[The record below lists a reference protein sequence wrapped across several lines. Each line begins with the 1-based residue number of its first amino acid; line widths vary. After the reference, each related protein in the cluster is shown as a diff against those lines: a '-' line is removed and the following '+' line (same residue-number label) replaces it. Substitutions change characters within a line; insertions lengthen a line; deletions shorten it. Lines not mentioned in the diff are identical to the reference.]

1 MCLANQVTSEI
12 LVSRPFCGKGC
23 LARYKGK
30 WARVEVGNEAIR
42 ISVTLSGCL
51 SKTSLGFQITNL
63 HGSRVLD
70 ILFIDVG
77 VQASVEVF
85 ELREIP
91 PPFLRE
97 LMAIP
102 PQVSIEFVGT
112 LGGGAS
118 AASLVNP
125 AVDVPL
131 GREVLP
137 GGPGR
142 QRGILDPRSCPVAP
156 GQSPPLR
163 RL

>member
-1 MCLANQVTSEI
+1 MTSEF

-30 WARVEVGNEAIR
+30 WSRVEVGETVAHV
-42 ISVTLSGCL
+42 SFTLAKSL
-51 SKTSLGFQITNL
+51 SKPSFGFQITNL

-91 PPFLRE
+91 PPYLRD

-102 PQVSIEFVGT
+102 PQVVIIIIC
-112 LGGGAS
+112 
-118 AASLVNP
+118 
-125 AVDVPL
+125 
-131 GREVLP
+131 P
-137 GGPGR
+137 GGVRYPG
-142 QRGILDPRSCPVAP
+142 
-156 GQSPPLR
+156 
-163 RL
+163 